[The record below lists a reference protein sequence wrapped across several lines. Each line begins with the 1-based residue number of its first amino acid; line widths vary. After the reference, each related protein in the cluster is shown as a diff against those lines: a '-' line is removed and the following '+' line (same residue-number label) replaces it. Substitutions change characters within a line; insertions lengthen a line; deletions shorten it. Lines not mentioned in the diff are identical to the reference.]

1 MKKFEKK
8 LNNFFANDVKNQNLP
23 NYCDSLAQNIDAP
36 TLKRATKWRN
46 HPSILAIL

>member
-36 TLKRATKWRN
+36 TLKGATKWRN